1 MLKIQRFVCNMI
13 RENCYVVSDSTGE
26 CVIIDCGAYYEEE
39 RRAVVDYIRS
49 NHLTPKHLLAT
60 HGHVDHNFGNN
71 TIADEFGLKVECGS
85 GDEGFMNDLK
95 GQAEKMFNVVVDYDF
110 PPVGHF
116 FTNEE
121 VITFGDHKFATIA
134 TPGHSPG
141 GTTFYCAEE
150 KVAFTG
156 DTLFR
161 NSIGRTDFDGG
172 SMFMMIN
179 SLREL
184 AQLPDDTT
192 VLPGHGDATTIGAEL
207 ANNPYMDR

>member
-1 MLKIQRFVCNMI
+1 MI

-49 NHLTPKHLLAT
+49 NHLAPKHLLAT

-85 GDEGFMNDLK
+85 GDEVFMNDLK

-110 PPVGHF
+110 PPIGHF

-121 VITFGDHKFATIA
+121 VITSGDHKFATIA

-150 KVAFTG
+150 KRSFHRRHPFPQQYRSYR
-156 DTLFR
+156 FR
-161 NSIGRTDFDGG
+161 RWIDVHDDKQPAGAGSASRRYDSAPRSWRCHYHRSRIG
-172 SMFMMIN
+172 
-179 SLREL
+179 
-184 AQLPDDTT
+184 
-192 VLPGHGDATTIGAEL
+192 
-207 ANNPYMDR
+207 

>member
-1 MLKIQRFVCNMI
+1 MI

-49 NHLTPKHLLAT
+49 NHLAPKHLLAT

-110 PPVGHF
+110 PPIGHF

-121 VITFGDHKFATIA
+121 VITSGDHKFATIA

-150 KVAFTG
+150 KRSFHRRHPFPQQYRSYRFRRRLDVHDDKQPAGTG
-156 DTLFR
+156 SASRRYDSAPWPWR
-161 NSIGRTDFDGG
+161 CHYYRSRIG
-172 SMFMMIN
+172 
-179 SLREL
+179 
-184 AQLPDDTT
+184 
-192 VLPGHGDATTIGAEL
+192 
-207 ANNPYMDR
+207 